1 MIPTLLLIGL
11 VASGLFFLEDSE
23 GAADPVASL
32 GEQQANNTILES
44 LGAQGMEEGT
54 GGEQDPGSQQE
65 NGPGG
70 NGLADSGDGLGN
82 GGESRE
88 PEDAFQEYDVTLMAL
103 GDNLMH
109 MGIVQTGRQED
120 GTYDYSFLFQDIL
133 PYLEQADI
141 KMINQETILGGN
153 ELGFSG
159 FPYFNSPTEV
169 GDAIVEAGF
178 SVVLHATNHA
188 ADQGIKG
195 LYHCVDYWKQHPE
208 VMMTG
213 ILGEEDTESIPLLEV
228 GGLTFAILNYTYG
241 PNMEVLP
248 SNLRGHLN
256 MLCAYNEKTGAIDF
270 TTLNP
275 QVIADIEE
283 VRALADIVVVC
294 PHWGTEYQDVPSSY
308 QRSFAE
314 QMAQAGADLI
324 IGTHPHVPQ
333 PVEWVEAENG
343 RKALCYYSL
352 GNYVSTQKQALCM
365 LEGMAW
371 VTFHVTEEGVSIAEE
386 KSGVLPLVC
395 QYRSGPV
402 RLDRVYTLEE
412 YTEELAASHGIRGYG
427 GVTLRLSD
435 LQDWSREIF
444 GDWVMASGDILEQ
457 GKEE

>member
-1 MIPTLLLIGL
+1 M
-11 VASGLFFLEDSE
+11 
-23 GAADPVASL
+23 
-32 GEQQANNTILES
+32 
-44 LGAQGMEEGT
+44 
-54 GGEQDPGSQQE
+54 
-65 NGPGG
+65 
-70 NGLADSGDGLGN
+70 
-82 GGESRE
+82 
-88 PEDAFQEYDVTLMAL
+88 
-103 GDNLMH
+103 
-109 MGIVQTGRQED
+109 
-120 GTYDYSFLFQDIL
+120 
-133 PYLEQADI
+133 
-141 KMINQETILGGN
+141 
-153 ELGFSG
+153 
-159 FPYFNSPTEV
+159 
-169 GDAIVEAGF
+169 EAGF
-178 SVVLHATNHA
+178 NVVLHATNHA